1 MTLTYDT
8 DGHLCTITLDRPKA
22 LNAFNQE
29 MLAEFSEACARFR
42 DDPTLR
48 VAIITGAGD
57 RAFSAGADL
66 KELIPALTDDPAK
79 GGYQLPPTIMR
90 GQIVYKPFIA
100 AVNGLCLG
108 GGMECA
114 LACDLR
120 IASRTA
126 TFGQPEV
133 GLGVIPGWGG
143 TQRLPRLLS
152 GAWAA
157 EILLTGRPIDA
168 DTALRLG
175 LVNAVVEPEQLL
187 STARDYA
194 ERICRNAPLAV
205 QATKE
210 ATLRGLQVPLD
221 EGLRLEALL
230 FDRLA
235 YTNDSREGV
244 QAFTQRR
251 PPQFTGT

>member
-1 MTLTYDT
+1 MALTYET
-8 DGHLCTITLDRPKA
+8 DGHICTITLNRPKA

-42 DDPTLR
+42 DDLTLW
-48 VAIITGAGD
+48 VAIVTGAGD

-66 KELIPALTDDPAK
+66 KDLIPALTNDPAK
-79 GGYQLPPTIMR
+79 GAYKVPPTIMR
-90 GQIVYKPFIA
+90 GQTVYKPFIA

-108 GGMECA
+108 GGLECA

-120 IASRTA
+120 LASRTA

-133 GLGVIPGWGG
+133 GLGLVPGWGG
-143 TQRLPRLLS
+143 TQRLPRLLP
-152 GAWAA
+152 GVWAA
-157 EILLTGRPIDA
+157 EILLTGRTIDA

-175 LVNAVVEPEQLL
+175 LLNALVEPEELMA
-187 STARDYA
+187 TARQYA

-205 QATKE
+205 QAAKE
-210 ATLRGLQVPLD
+210 AALRGLQMPLE
-221 EGLRLEALL
+221 EGLRLEALI

-235 YTNDSREGV
+235 YTNDSKEGV
-244 QAFTQRR
+244 QAFAERR
-251 PPQFTGT
+251 PPQFSGT